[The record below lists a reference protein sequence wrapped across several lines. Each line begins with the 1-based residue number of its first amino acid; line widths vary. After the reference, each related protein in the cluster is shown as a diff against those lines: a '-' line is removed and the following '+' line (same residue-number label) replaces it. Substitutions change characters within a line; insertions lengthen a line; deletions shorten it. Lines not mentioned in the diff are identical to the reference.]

1 MGFTEEARRWW
12 RDQTTKDPD
21 IREGGRPEVRV
32 KELDQALNQLSAV
45 DRQDQ
50 LNWNKAYAEKYYL
63 KHQRAEQVPVELVKS
78 LERLTKEAERL
89 NRVERA
95 EQVLEK
101 YGGPPTRQTL
111 EAAIERSLAARQR
124 PEVTPAPTLSYSDPV
139 RPKPAGPKSNIARGN
154 GVNLEAKPLNE
165 WTKAELAKEIKALR
179 EQYSQAMA
187 SGKPTAEIRAIVA
200 RDTAV
205 RHAYAERVVLTPP
218 AVKAEPATVK
228 AAPGEPAS
236 TVRVEKQAVEKPAAV
251 SLESYSSLA
260 ESLRTNRVN
269 SERLSKAIDALSS
282 EQIEQRLQQLEPLVQ
297 GKRDRG
303 IEREVGLLQNALEW
317 KREQPVAFHEEA
329 WKATRG
335 ERAQP
340 EGQPVKHELQKR
352 TASEVVAE
360 LKSLRE
366 QLQDGIK
373 NNASSKELQPLIH
386 RDTAIRQARPDVVKA
401 QVAEKMEGPK
411 VSMGF

>member
-21 IREGGRPEVRV
+21 IKEGGRPEVRV
-32 KELDQALNQLSAV
+32 KELDQAFNQLSAV

-63 KHQRAEQVPVELVKS
+63 KHQREEQVPVALVKS

-89 NRVERA
+89 NRVEHA

-111 EAAIERSLAARQR
+111 EAAIERAPAARQR
-124 PEVTPAPTLSYSDPV
+124 QESTPAPTLSYSDPV
-139 RPKPAGPKSNIARGN
+139 RPKPEAAGAGPKSNRARGN
-154 GVNLEAKPLNE
+154 GVNLEAKPLQE
-165 WTKAELAKEIKALR
+165 WTKAELAKEMKTLR

-187 SGKPTAEIRAIVA
+187 SGKPTEEIRAIVA

-218 AVKAEPATVK
+218 AAKTEPATVK

-251 SLESYSSLA
+251 SLESYNSLA

-269 SERLSKAIDALSS
+269 NERLSQAIDALTS
-282 EQIEQRLQQLEPLVQ
+282 EQMEQRLRQLEPSVQ

-303 IEREVGLLQNALEW
+303 LERE
-317 KREQPVAFHEEA
+317 
-329 WKATRG
+329 
-335 ERAQP
+335 
-340 EGQPVKHELQKR
+340 
-352 TASEVVAE
+352 
-360 LKSLRE
+360 
-366 QLQDGIK
+366 
-373 NNASSKELQPLIH
+373 
-386 RDTAIRQARPDVVKA
+386 
-401 QVAEKMEGPK
+401 
-411 VSMGF
+411 